1 MIDVFNINDRICI
14 GLLDLK
20 SFSITR
26 DLKTKRELETFG
38 KNYLI
43 TQLLGKSASIKY
55 SNTGKPYLE
64 GDTRFVSISHSHDK
78 LAVIINNKE
87 NAGIDIELIRDKVIN
102 IKHKFLSASELEN
115 AENDIEKLL
124 IYWSAKE
131 TLYKIYGKKEVDFI
145 RHLHINPFIKEESG
159 EIIGEINMPNNQCKY
174 ILQYQKID
182 NYILVYSSHKII
194 TC

>member
-194 TC
+194 AC